1 MPLAMR
7 HVTSLLLATSLLVAV
22 GSSASAGV
30 AKGDRASELGDA
42 KDAKGKRFRLKEH
55 RGSVVV
61 LTFGASWCKPCKK
74 ELPAYE
80 KLAKRYK
87 EQGAKVRFVAVNI
100 DSERRKADRFVA
112 ETNVKIMSVVFDP
125 AGKAVDRYEPETMP
139 TTYVLDGKGIV
150 RDVHNGYVKG
160 DEKKIMRVV
169 DSLLK
174 KL

>member
-1 MPLAMR
+1 MR
-7 HVTSLLLATSLLVAV
+7 GRLISMALATALVLTTGAA
-22 GSSASAGV
+22 ASAGV
-30 AKGDRASELGDA
+30 SRGDRASELGSA
-42 KDAKGKRFRLKEH
+42 KDKRGKRFSLKQL
-55 RGSVVV
+55 RGTVVV

-87 EQGAKVRFVAVNI
+87 DKGARVRFVAINI
-100 DSERRKADRFVA
+100 DSERRKADRFLA
-112 ETNVKIMSVVFDP
+112 ETNVKTMSVVFDP
-125 AGKAVDRYEPETMP
+125 SGAAVDRYEPETMP

-150 RDVHNGYVKG
+150 REVHNGYVKG